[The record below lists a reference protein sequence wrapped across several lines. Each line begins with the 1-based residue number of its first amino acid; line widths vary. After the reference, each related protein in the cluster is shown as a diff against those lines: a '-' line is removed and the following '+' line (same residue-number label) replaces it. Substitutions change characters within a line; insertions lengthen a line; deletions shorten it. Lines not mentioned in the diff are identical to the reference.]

1 MTVHY
6 PETHADLNT
15 IIQQQR
21 DRLIVIDFTA
31 TWCGPC
37 KTIKPK
43 VHELAKQTPN
53 VIFIEIDVDE
63 PGHEST
69 VAGFGVSA
77 MPTFVFIRNGV
88 IVGQVV
94 GANLADIVAK
104 VKSL

>member
-6 PETHADLNT
+6 PDTQAELNT

-21 DRLIVIDFTA
+21 GNLIVIDFTA

-37 KTIKPK
+37 KAIKPK
-43 VHELAKQTPN
+43 IHELAKQTPN
-53 VIFIEIDVDE
+53 VIFIEIDVDDS
-63 PGHEST
+63 GHEST

-77 MPTFVFIRNGV
+77 MPTFVFIRNGAV
-88 IVGQVV
+88 VGQVV
-94 GANLADIVAK
+94 GANLADIVTK

>member
-1 MTVHY
+1 MTVHH
-6 PETHADLNT
+6 PGTQAALNI

-37 KTIKPK
+37 KAIKPK
-43 VHELAKQTPN
+43 IHELAAQNPN
-53 VIFIEIDVDE
+53 VIFIEIDVDDS
-63 PGHEST
+63 GHEST

-77 MPTFVFIRNGV
+77 MPTFVFIRNGAV
-88 IVGQVV
+88 VGQTV
-94 GANLADIVAK
+94 GANLSDITAK

>member
-1 MTVHY
+1 MTVHH
-6 PETHADLNT
+6 PETQAELNT

-21 DRLIVIDFTA
+21 GNLIVIDFTA
-31 TWCGPC
+31 SWCGPC
-37 KTIKPK
+37 KAIKPK
-43 VHELAKQTPN
+43 IHELAKQTPN

-69 VAGFGVSA
+69 VAGFGVTA
-77 MPTFVFIRNGV
+77 MPTFVFIRNGA

>member
-1 MTVHY
+1 MPVHH
-6 PETHADLNT
+6 PETQAELNT

-21 DRLIVIDFTA
+21 SHLIVIDFTA
-31 TWCGPC
+31 AWCGPC

-43 VHELAKQTPN
+43 IHELAKQTPN

-77 MPTFVFIRNGV
+77 MPTFVFIRNGAV
-88 IVGQVV
+88 VGQTV
-94 GANLADIVAK
+94 GANLQDIVQK
-104 VKSL
+104 VHSL